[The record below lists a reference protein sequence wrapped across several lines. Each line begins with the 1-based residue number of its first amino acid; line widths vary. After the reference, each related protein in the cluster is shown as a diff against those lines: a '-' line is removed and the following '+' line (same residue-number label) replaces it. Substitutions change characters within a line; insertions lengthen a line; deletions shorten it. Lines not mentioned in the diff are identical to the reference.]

1 VETGRRSARSAPI
14 AIAAALLGIL
24 AVALVASTPASPFQP
39 LVPEGYGP
47 GPLGGLSRLVGL
59 DRLSRDPLAGVGIV
73 CMVVATAAF
82 CWALLEAWRGRI
94 SLRTALLVGL
104 ALQALAVAVPLLFS
118 RDVYSYAIYG
128 RIWTVHGENPYLA
141 VPSDFRT
148 DGLYPLVGEEW
159 QDTPAVYGPAF
170 TMLSGALA
178 RVLDDPIPLITAFK
192 VLAGVASAALLV
204 LVAWLSRRVRP
215 QRAAFAVLLL
225 GWNPVMLF
233 HTVAG
238 GHNDVLVGLAIVG
251 ALALVYEG
259 RNLAAT
265 AVLAAGA
272 LVKAPALL
280 PLVLLVAAVVAARP
294 PGRRLREAGAHLLVA
309 AGLFLAAAAPFLQL
323 QDPTLGQLELAGH
336 QGWLAPSNLFGRVSG
351 KLGELLGGEAGRTIG
366 QAALRIAFPV
376 ILVVAFLAIVR
387 HVVRRARE
395 IGPEGIASSWAWAL
409 IVFTVCAPVLLP
421 WYAAWTLPLAWLLP
435 RVPRLSA
442 IGIAVALTV
451 SEVVAEPLRGRAIFE
466 AMVLALH
473 YVITPAVFV
482 VLLWLLADL
491 RHRLGL
497 GVPLEADGRQ
507 VPAGRR

>member
-1 VETGRRSARSAPI
+1 METQTGRRSAPLAV
-14 AIAAALLGIL
+14 AAALVGVL
-24 AVALVASTPASPFQP
+24 AVAVVASTPASPFQP

-47 GPLGGLSRLVGL
+47 GPLGGLSRLLGL
-59 DRLSRDPLAGVGIV
+59 DDLARDPLAGVGIV
-73 CMVVATAAF
+73 SMIVATAAF

-104 ALQALAVAVPLLFS
+104 AFQALAVAVPLLFS

-128 RIWTVHGENPYLA
+128 RIWSVHGENPYLA
-141 VPSDFRT
+141 EPSSVRT
-148 DGLYPLVGEEW
+148 DPMYPLVGEQW

-170 TMLSGALA
+170 TLLSGALA
-178 RVLDDPIPLITAFK
+178 RMFDDPIPLITAFK
-192 VLAGVASAALLV
+192 VLTGVASSALLV
-204 LVAWLSRRVRP
+204 LVAWLSGRVRP

-265 AVLAAGA
+265 AVLAVGA

-280 PLVLLVAAVVAARP
+280 PMVLLVAAVVAARP
-294 PGRRLREAGAHLLVA
+294 AGRRLREAGAHVLVA
-309 AGLFLAAAAPFLQL
+309 AVLFIAVAAPFLQL
-323 QDPTLGQLELAGH
+323 EDPTLGQLELAGH

-351 KLGELLGGEAGRTIG
+351 KLGELLAGDVGRIIGE
-366 QAALRIAFPV
+366 AALRIAFPV
-376 ILVVAFLAIVR
+376 ILVVAFAAIVR
-387 HVVRRARE
+387 HVVRRAGE
-395 IGPEGIASSWAWAL
+395 IGPAGLAASWAWSL
-409 IVFTVCAPVLLP
+409 IIFTVCAPVLLP
-421 WYAAWTLPLAWLLP
+421 WYVAWTLPLAWLLP

-442 IGIAVALTV
+442 IGLAVALTV
-451 SEVVAEPLRGRAIFE
+451 SEVVAEPLRGREIFE

-482 VLLWLLADL
+482 VLLWVLLDL
-491 RHRLGL
+491 RHRLDL